1 MCAFALEGALSTL
14 EKVPGTPLVL
24 CGCFCHSKDTGCR
37 NPSAGH
43 STEIRLAVFGGVDP
57 ERDLEARIIAT
68 NAMAGTQTHRTAV
81 RTTEKPSVRNR
92 EGLMG
97 KPESV

>member
-1 MCAFALEGALSTL
+1 
-14 EKVPGTPLVL
+14 
-24 CGCFCHSKDTGCR
+24 
-37 NPSAGH
+37 
-43 STEIRLAVFGGVDP
+43 VDP